1 MERMIRIT
9 IFLILA
15 QTLVHLAPKES
26 YEKYLKLLVKWF
38 LLALLLSPIMALL
51 TGQSLEKIVGSIL
64 MESTSYQYSVSQ
76 SILPYDRESHSE

>member
-1 MERMIRIT
+1 MIRIT

-64 MESTSYQYSVSQ
+64 MESASYQYSVSQ
-76 SILPYDRESHSE
+76 SILPYDLESHSE